1 MKNLLTKF
9 TGLGR
14 RKMVDDEEAAIET
27 SSQVSLSTQGS
38 DSSQQARVDISAAD
52 NIRFLD
58 SVLSKKCKKC
68 NSVKPP

>member
-14 RKMVDDEEAAIET
+14 KKMDDEEAAIET
-27 SSQVSLSTQGS
+27 SSQVSLSTQ
-38 DSSQQARVDISAAD
+38 SSENAQQATVDISAAD